1 MKLILPL
8 LATLTL
14 ASPPLALAAQ
24 QLDPSRSEIRFTA
37 RQMGV
42 SAEGRFRKF
51 AAQVDFHPD
60 RLAQSRATID
70 IDIASISL
78 GSPENETELKKRAWF
93 NLAGFPTA
101 RFTAHRFVQRSGNQ
115 YQVDG
120 KLTIKGISRDVSA
133 PFTLQQSGTTLTVSG
148 TVPLKRLQFNIGE
161 GEWADTETVADDV
174 QVSFR
179 LGLITSPTAPR

>member
-1 MKLILPL
+1 M
-8 LATLTL
+8 
-14 ASPPLALAAQ
+14 
-24 QLDPSRSEIRFTA
+24 
-37 RQMGV
+37 
-42 SAEGRFRKF
+42 
-51 AAQVDFHPD
+51 
-60 RLAQSRATID
+60 
-70 IDIASISL
+70 
-78 GSPENETELKKRAWF
+78 
-93 NLAGFPTA
+93 
-101 RFTAHRFVQRSGNQ
+101 QRSGNQ

-120 KLTIKGISRDVSA
+120 KLTIRASARMSLA